1 MSSLGSFLLPAMPI
15 PAVGPA
21 AAVAR
26 LVVRKCHVV
35 VKDSSVIFTTIKDDE
50 FTKSVLSTHGHN
62 TQNLLMQSSEIIFS
76 MRRSYNFDKSNSK

>member
-26 LVVRKCHVV
+26 QCHVV
-35 VKDSSVIFTTIKDDE
+35 VKDSSVIFTTINDDDD
-50 FTKSVLSTHGHN
+50 TKSVLSTYGHN

-76 MRRSYNFDKSNSK
+76 MRRKSYNFDKSNSK